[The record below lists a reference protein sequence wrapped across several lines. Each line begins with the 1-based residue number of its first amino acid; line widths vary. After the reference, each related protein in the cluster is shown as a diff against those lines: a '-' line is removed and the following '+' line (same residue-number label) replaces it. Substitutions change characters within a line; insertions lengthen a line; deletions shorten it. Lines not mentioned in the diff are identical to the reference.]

1 MAGRNKELT
10 PAELDL
16 FFSNL
21 ELVYHS
27 GLPLS
32 EGFDILRSNA
42 QSLYEKRRLDA
53 LYTAA
58 IHGESLY
65 ETLKKQGD
73 LPDYAISLIRIGEE
87 TGRME
92 ETFAS
97 LHTYYAK
104 RDLLSQSIKSALT
117 YPLSMLI
124 VVLVVVI
131 VLLTQAMPV
140 FDQVFRQLGFEMTG
154 IAAALLDL
162 GAVLSNYA
170 LYIAG
175 AIVLIILVIVI
186 LRLLPTGKRFF
197 NSLFQSTPFTRSLS
211 LRLSVQRFAI
221 ALSALLI
228 AGLNVDHALEYAE
241 PLVEDKR
248 ARARVK
254 VIHEEVMAG
263 ATFLAAIEHS
273 KLFPPHSMALL
284 AIGFKTGADSV
295 ALEQV
300 GEQITLETEHSIENL
315 VAAIEPTLVAIMCLL
330 VGVILLS
337 VMLPLLGVLT
347 GF

>member
-1 MAGRNKELT
+1 MAGRKKELT

-42 QSLYEKRRLDA
+42 QSSYDKKRLDA

-58 IHGESLY
+58 INGESLSKA
-65 ETLKKQGD
+65 LDRQGD
-73 LPDYAISLIRIGEE
+73 LPDYALSLIHIGEQ

-97 LHTYYAK
+97 LHSYYQK
-104 RDLLSQSIKSALT
+104 RDILTQSIKSSLT
-117 YPLSMLI
+117 YPLSMLV

-154 IAAALLDL
+154 VAAALLDI
-162 GAVLSNYA
+162 GAVLSQYA

-175 AIVLIILVIVI
+175 ALIGIIVIVVI
-186 LRLLPTGKRFF
+186 LRLLPIGKRFF
-197 NSLFQSTPFTRSLS
+197 SALFQSAPFTRTLS
-211 LRLSVQRFAI
+211 LRLSVQRYAL
-221 ALSALLI
+221 ALSTLLI
-228 AGLNVDHALEYAE
+228 AGLHVDQALEYAE
-241 PLVEDKR
+241 PLVDDKR

-254 VIHEEVMAG
+254 VIHQEVMAG
-263 ATFLAAIEHS
+263 ETFLAAIEHS
-273 KLFPPHSMALL
+273 KLFPPNAMALL
-284 AIGFKTGADSV
+284 AVGFKTGTDSD

-300 GEQITLETEHSIENL
+300 GEQITLETEHRVETL
-315 VAAIEPTLVAIMCLL
+315 VAAIEPSLVAIMCIL
-330 VGVILLS
+330 VGIILLS